1 MYYKLKCS
9 PLTTWDQYNCGEWD
23 YLTYTRVFDHTGIY
37 DSVRKDGNRF
47 LANWNAPNTIDYT
60 PTPNAIFDTYL
71 KTEQER
77 TATSL
82 TSIPL
87 NTGNSNSSAFF
98 NTAQKG
104 SRFQQLITA
113 SELLAAGIQ
122 AGDIQGMIL
131 DILNS
136 GSNGSLLN
144 PKISIKSTTDGVLT
158 SFQSTGFWK
167 PISGWPK

>member
-1 MYYKLKCS
+1 M
-9 PLTTWDQYNCGEWD
+9 
-23 YLTYTRVFDHTGIY
+23 
-37 DSVRKDGNRF
+37 
-47 LANWNAPNTIDYT
+47 
-60 PTPNAIFDTYL
+60 

-82 TSIPL
+82 TSLPL
-87 NTGNSNSSAFF
+87 NTGNSNSSAYF

-158 SFQSTGFWK
+158 SFQTTGFLEVLWVCENGCEHRIAECVSYFGFSLFRDESMGLFQK
-167 PISGWPK
+167 FCHFF